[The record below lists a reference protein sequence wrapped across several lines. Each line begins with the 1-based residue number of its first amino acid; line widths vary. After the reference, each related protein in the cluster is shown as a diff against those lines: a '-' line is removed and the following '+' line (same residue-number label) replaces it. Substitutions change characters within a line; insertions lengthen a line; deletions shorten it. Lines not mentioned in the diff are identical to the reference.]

1 VTGPTWSLAEIPDLT
16 GTRALVT
23 GVTGGLGQHTALEL
37 ARHGAEVVLA
47 ARSQDKLEAVA
58 GTIRRQLPQASLVP
72 LVVDLADLASV
83 RRAAAE
89 AATYGPI
96 DLLVNNA
103 GVMATPHRRTVD
115 GFDLQLGTNHLGH
128 FALTGLLLPQLVAA
142 GHARVVTVSSQAH
155 RIVRSVPLG
164 DPRLDEGHYHKWR
177 AYGRSKLA
185 NLLFMFELDRR
196 ARRADLPITSVA
208 AHPGYAATNLT
219 STGLQMHGRSAESSI
234 IDAVT
239 RLVAQPAEQGALPL
253 LMAATLP
260 GLPACTYIGPSGPG
274 EWRGAPRIVGTSR
287 AARDEA
293 MAATLWRVSE
303 DATGVRYP

>member
-1 VTGPTWSLAEIPDLT
+1 MSGPTWSRAEIPDLT

-23 GVTGGLGQHTALEL
+23 GVTGGLGRHTALEL
-37 ARHGAEVVLA
+37 ARHGAEVVVA
-47 ARSQDKLEAVA
+47 ARSPGKLSAA
-58 GTIRRQLPQASLVP
+58 AATIRRQLPHASLLP

-96 DLLVNNA
+96 DLLVNHA
-103 GVMATPHRRTVD
+103 GVMATPHRRTVE

-142 GHARVVTVSSQAH
+142 GHARVVTVASQAH

-164 DPRLDEGHYHKWR
+164 DPRIDDGRYNKWR

-196 ARRADLPITSVA
+196 TRRGDLPITSVA
-208 AHPGYAATNLT
+208 AHPGYASTNLT
-219 STGLQMHGRSAESSI
+219 STGLQMNGRSAESSI
-234 IDAVT
+234 IDAAT
-239 RLVAQPAEQGALPL
+239 KLVAQPAEQGALPL

-260 GLPACTYIGPSGPG
+260 GLPPGSYIGPSGPG
-274 EWRGAPRIVGTSR
+274 EWRGAPKIVGTSR

-293 MAATLWRVSE
+293 MAAGLWEMSE
-303 DATGVRYP
+303 NATGVRYP